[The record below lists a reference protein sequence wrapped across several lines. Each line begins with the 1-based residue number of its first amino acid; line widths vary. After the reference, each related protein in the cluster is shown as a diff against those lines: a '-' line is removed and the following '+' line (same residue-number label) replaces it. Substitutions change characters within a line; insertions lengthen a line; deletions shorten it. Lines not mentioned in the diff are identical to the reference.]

1 MQNQELELDTK
12 LWLVIA
18 NDISKWMHRTLI
30 YIITFLVVQTQE
42 FSLEIIGLL
51 FQNIFNLS
59 CYQVFSSCSI
69 VASL

>member
-42 FSLEIIGLL
+42 FSFGNNR
-51 FQNIFNLS
+51 F
-59 CYQVFSSCSI
+59 I
-69 VASL
+69 VSKYF